1 MLPGATR
8 PNVGQYGTTHRIQ
21 SAKTYLSNVP
31 VGQLFVKQLPFVLLS
46 LLANAH
52 PAAGDTSRLVPGEAL
67 FDKTLNNILVAVTLL
82 LHVDNQ
88 LVFFIKINSDGFERS
103 SMATLDRGT
112 HLVSLVALGGQD
124 YVGSRTFL

>member
-1 MLPGATR
+1 MLPGATH
-8 PNVGQYGTTHRIQ
+8 PNIGQYGTTHWQ
-21 SAKTYLSNVP
+21 WSGKAYLSNVP

-46 LLANAH
+46 LFANAH

-67 FDKTLNNILVAVTLL
+67 FDKTLSDIIVVVTLL

-88 LVFFIKINSDGFERS
+88 LVFFIKVNSDGFERS
-103 SMATLDRGT
+103 SVATLDRGT

-124 YVGSRTFL
+124 